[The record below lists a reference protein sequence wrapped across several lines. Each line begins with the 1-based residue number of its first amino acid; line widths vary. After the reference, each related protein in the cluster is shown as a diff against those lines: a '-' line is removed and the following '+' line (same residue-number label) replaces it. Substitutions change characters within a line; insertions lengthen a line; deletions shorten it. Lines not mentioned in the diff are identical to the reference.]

1 MHRMDDRHLLWLMR
15 GVVVYFA
22 ILVTVFALY
31 SNATIYEM
39 VENAYKVTLVV
50 AFTPLA
56 FGVYWKRANT
66 QGAVLAILLGLLTWI
81 PLEIWN
87 PEGFWPPQFAGLLMS
102 ILGMVVGSLMPKVWL
117 AHRHSTP

>member
-1 MHRMDDRHLLWLMR
+1 VADARR
-15 GVVVYFA
+15 GGVFCHSGDGIRAVFQRDNLRDGGKRLQGHA
-22 ILVTVFALY
+22 SGSLHPSLV
-31 SNATIYEM
+31 
-39 VENAYKVTLVV
+39 
-50 AFTPLA
+50 
-56 FGVYWKRANT
+56 FGVYWKRANK

>member
-66 QGAVLAILLGLLTWI
+66 QGAVIAILLGLLTWI

-87 PEGFWPPQFAGLLMS
+87 PEGF
-102 ILGMVVGSLMPKVWL
+102 
-117 AHRHSTP
+117 